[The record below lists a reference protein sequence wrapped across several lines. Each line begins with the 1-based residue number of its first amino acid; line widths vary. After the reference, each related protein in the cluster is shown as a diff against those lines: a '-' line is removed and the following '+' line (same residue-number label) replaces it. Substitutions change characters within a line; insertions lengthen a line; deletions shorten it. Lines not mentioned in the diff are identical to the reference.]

1 VISPRPTILQE
12 LAELNPNANVLEG
25 MEDALIGIV
34 ANYDWP
40 VVAVYDIEA
49 IQDVLLAEGKTVEAA
64 DEFIE
69 LYLLSQEDGEKNG
82 PIFVRGS

>member
-1 VISPRPTILQE
+1 MISPRPTILQE